1 MNPIFEEQDCDS
13 ANEIELE
20 SDSISYADVIDQNF
34 ICQSENFEPLYDRV
48 ESKQKSQPLDH
59 HSASDS
65 DSFHLDD
72 FTLY

>member
-1 MNPIFEEQDCDS
+1 MNPIFEEQDS
-13 ANEIELE
+13 ESVNEVEAE

-34 ICQSENFEPLYDRV
+34 ISQPENFEPLYDRV
-48 ESKQKSQPLDH
+48 ESKQKFQPPDH
-59 HSASDS
+59 HSESDN

>member
-1 MNPIFEEQDCDS
+1 MNPIFEEQDSDS
-13 ANEIELE
+13 VNEIE

-34 ICQSENFEPLYDRV
+34 ISQSETFEPLHDRI
-48 ESKQKSQPLDH
+48 ESEQKFQGLDRH
-59 HSASDS
+59 TALDN